1 MEHQEMPVSC
11 GGDGQQQW
19 KQWDSE
25 QEAEC
30 EVLAWAWAGP
40 GGGHCGQ
47 PPHPQHSR
55 HPHQVRSS
63 SHNPGIMRTTWQ
75 AWYLPAYPW
84 SLHLQLTLPDF
95 YSDSNSGI
103 YDGISYHKT
112 CFGILI
118 WHLEPQKMAKN
129 MDFWKV
135 KNTPF
140 NNIRGISFLWKQVVK
155 NHGSCI
161 CYANIWEKNCL
172 NWLVQKSFYKV
183 LCLSPITRTCAKYF
197 RPKLKIF
204 YFNYDTLI
212 NPMEYYD
219 CSCWID
225 KVESVLQYTVI
236 WWIFKM
242 FVKMK

>member
-19 KQWDSE
+19 EQWDSE

-47 PPHPQHSR
+47 PPHPQHSH

-135 KNTPF
+135 KNTLF
-140 NNIRGISFLWKQVVK
+140 KKIRGISFLWKQVVK

-161 CYANIWEKNCL
+161 C
-172 NWLVQKSFYKV
+172 
-183 LCLSPITRTCAKYF
+183 
-197 RPKLKIF
+197 
-204 YFNYDTLI
+204 
-212 NPMEYYD
+212 
-219 CSCWID
+219 
-225 KVESVLQYTVI
+225 
-236 WWIFKM
+236 
-242 FVKMK
+242 